1 MCASAGSGKIYGRG
15 SEHGDTRGVE
25 GGFTR
30 ACIRLDG
37 ASDDGE
43 IRRLLGD
50 DRRLCLESVPRRN
63 LVRKSRVYRL
73 WKRLCLS
80 TPGDFINP
88 IMKFCRKRKRD
99 LWDVFGRNPNL
110 VFKAAD
116 S

>member
-1 MCASAGSGKIYGRG
+1 MARFTDAGANTATPV
-15 SEHGDTRGVE
+15 EE

-37 ASDDGE
+37 ASDGE

-73 WKRLCLS
+73 
-80 TPGDFINP
+80 
-88 IMKFCRKRKRD
+88 
-99 LWDVFGRNPNL
+99 
-110 VFKAAD
+110 
-116 S
+116 